1 MKIITTFVAISAC
14 MAVCLS
20 LIPTKVV
27 ADSRPK
33 VLLMLRGGPSAM
45 KNELMLTKE
54 VGVMTNLF
62 KEAGF
67 DVEVAT
73 ASGQPIVVSET
84 LKLTPNLKLSNV
96 KVTDY
101 VGIILPCMST
111 RSRVGTPETIAIVK
125 QAIVQGKL
133 VAAQTGAVRILAEA
147 GALKGKKY
155 AYDVNPTGDTRF
167 GGAIYSQEPVVGD
180 GKIITSCC
188 CPAAAFRWGMPDTT
202 SQLTQAVIDELDRK

>member
-1 MKIITTFVAISAC
+1 
-14 MAVCLS
+14 MAVCFS

-27 ADSRPK
+27 AENRPK

-45 KNELMLTKE
+45 KNELNLTKE

-84 LKLTPNLKLSNV
+84 LKLTPELKLSNV

-101 VGIILPCMST
+101 VGIIMPCMST
-111 RSRVGTPETIAIVK
+111 RSRVGTPEAIAIVK
-125 QAIVQGKL
+125 QAIAQGML
-133 VAAQTGAVRILAEA
+133 VAAQTGGVRILAEA

-155 AYDVNPTGDTRF
+155 AYDADPMGYGSF
-167 GGAIYSQEPVVGD
+167 GGAIWSQEPVVRD

-188 CPAAAFRWGMPDTT
+188 CPAAAFQWGMPDTT
-202 SQLTQAVIDELDRK
+202 AQLTQTFIAELKKK